1 MKIGLRPVQ
10 REGTRTVVTG
20 GVPVASE
27 RINRVDLARIL
38 LIRQLKLLSKRTV
51 FGILLPLAIPVIL
64 FVLYN
69 FVFHSVF
76 HVGVK
81 RYPVYLFAGLLP
93 WTYLSQTLGVAVS
106 SVSREAELVRRAKF
120 PYVLLP
126 MAATGAGLVF
136 MLITLAGFIIVLAA
150 TGPLDPRLL
159 PLLVLPIIAVYLFV
173 TGIALFLS
181 VIDVF
186 NRDLRALLANLITMW
201 FFIVPVAYSQ
211 STLSRHVGFLTNDD
225 PITDIVGDFR
235 EILYWRSVGGV
246 GRTVAMMALCAGF
259 FLVSLV
265 VFRRCTRDLAKNV

>member
-1 MKIGLRPVQ
+1 MRMALRRAQLPAS
-10 REGTRTVVTG
+10 TTAVVG
-20 GVPVASE
+20 HIPVASKGV
-27 RINRVDLARIL
+27 NHLDLARIL
-38 LIRQLKLLSKRTV
+38 LVRQLKLLSKRTI
-51 FGILLPLAIPVIL
+51 FGILLPLGIPVIL
-64 FVLYN
+64 FVLYS
-69 FVFHSVF
+69 FVFHSIF
-76 HVGVK
+76 HVGIK

-136 MLITLAGFIIVLAA
+136 LLITLVGFIIVLAV
-150 TGPLDPRLL
+150 TGPLNPVLL
-159 PLLVLPIIAVYLFV
+159 PLLVLPILAVYLFV

-186 NRDLRALLANLITMW
+186 NRDLRLLLANVITIW

-235 EILYWRSVGGV
+235 EILYWRSVGGL
-246 GRTVAMMALCAGF
+246 GRTAAMMVLCAGF
-259 FLVSLV
+259 FLVSVL
-265 VFRRCTRDLAKNV
+265 VFRRTTRDLAKNV